1 MKHFKLRFKYIFT
14 PVADLNIAEVP
25 EEDIED
31 IKMLFVKALYDSNIV
46 HTAIRQEGAKLI
58 AGTIKTSWSI
68 SE

>member
-1 MKHFKLRFKYIFT
+1 MKHFKLHFKYIFT

-25 EEDIED
+25 EEDIEN

-46 HTAIRQEGAKLI
+46 HTAIRQEGSKLI